1 MRRRVASPGG
11 GSVHLHMRSGRALL
25 DLNVLL
31 DGHRTILFVGRPI
44 NRLIVFE
51 LSYRQA
57 LVVIDVI
64 DFLAV

>member
-51 LSYRQA
+51 LS
-57 LVVIDVI
+57 
-64 DFLAV
+64 